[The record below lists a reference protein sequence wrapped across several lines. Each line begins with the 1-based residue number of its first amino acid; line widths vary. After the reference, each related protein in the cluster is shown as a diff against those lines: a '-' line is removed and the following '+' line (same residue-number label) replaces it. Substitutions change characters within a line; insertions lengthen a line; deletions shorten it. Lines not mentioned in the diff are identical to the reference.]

1 MLKKCHR
8 LKGSKRF
15 LEIRRKGR
23 TLAHPL
29 LVMMMMPNELAWSRF
44 GLVAGRRIGK
54 AVKRNR
60 ARRLMREA
68 IRLRLPHIAP
78 GYDVIL
84 VARQPMQNATFAEV
98 ERAVESLL
106 KQAGLFPSSQCGSG

>member
-15 LEIRRKGR
+15 LEIRRRGR
-23 TLAHPL
+23 TLVHPL
-29 LVMMMMPNELAWSRF
+29 LVMMVMPNELSLSRF
-44 GLVAGRRIGK
+44 GFVAGRRLGK

-68 IRLRLPHIAP
+68 IRLRLPTIAP
-78 GYDVIL
+78 GYDVIV

-98 ERAVESLL
+98 EQAVERLL
-106 KQAGLFPSSQCGSG
+106 EQAGLFPAS